1 MGVENTESEWNVRK
15 IALLIIMLGL
25 VMLAGVGCGPH
36 QFSGAILDP
45 PKPTNDFSLPAT
57 DGTTFTLSDYQGQIV
72 LIYFGYTFC
81 PDVCPTTMYQ
91 VSRMMEQLGSK
102 AGDVQVVMVTVDPER
117 DTIDQLGRYVTN
129 FNESFIGLR
138 TTDLDQLDTIMADFG
153 AYYQIEEEVE
163 GSAAGYLIS
172 HTAAIFVI
180 DRQGRT
186 REIIPYGTQ
195 GEEMANDLRQLLKE

>member
-1 MGVENTESEWNVRK
+1 MLKKV
-15 IALLIIMLGL
+15 ALFLLLGL

-36 QFSGAILDP
+36 QFSGALLDP

-57 DGTTFTLSDYQGQIV
+57 DGSTFTLSDYQGQIV

-91 VSRMMEQLGSK
+91 LSRMMEQLGNK
-102 AGDVQVVMVTVDPER
+102 ADDIQVVMVTVDPER
-117 DTIDQLGRYVTN
+117 DTIEQLGRYVTN
-129 FNESFIGLR
+129 FNELFIGLR

-153 AYYQIEEEVE
+153 AYYQIEEEE
-163 GSAAGYLIS
+163 ESSATGYLIS

-186 REIIPYGTQ
+186 REIFPYGTQ
-195 GEEMANDLRQLLKE
+195 AEEMAKDLRQLLKE